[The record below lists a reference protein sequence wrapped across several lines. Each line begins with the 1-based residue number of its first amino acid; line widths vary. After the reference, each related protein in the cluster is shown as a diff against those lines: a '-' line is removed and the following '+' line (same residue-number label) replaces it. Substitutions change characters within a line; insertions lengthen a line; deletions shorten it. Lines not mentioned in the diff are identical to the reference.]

1 MGDLTTVS
9 EKKYKNLRRA
19 AIIMPILAVVLV
31 MVLGW
36 LLQGVSMIFGYKL
49 APTEGLW
56 YCEELGMELDF
67 DGKPEYHGYLM
78 TDADGTQY
86 ILDSFWKQMDVRIYT
101 IAETIPI
108 EENGKVRYAYYAG
121 ELVYKFTYVSL
132 ERGRYTVQDED
143 GNKYVFVRK

>member
-1 MGDLTTVS
+1 MSDLCEIS
-9 EKKYKNLRRA
+9 EKKYKSMRCA
-19 AIIMPILAVVLV
+19 AIIMPIIAVVLV
-31 MVLGW
+31 TAFVW
-36 LLQGVSMIFGYKL
+36 LMSALYKGFTAEY
-49 APTEGLW
+49 APTEGVW

-101 IAETIPI
+101 IAETIPM

-121 ELVYKFTYVSL
+121 ELAYEFIFVSL
-132 ERGRYTVQDED
+132 EEDRYTVRDEA